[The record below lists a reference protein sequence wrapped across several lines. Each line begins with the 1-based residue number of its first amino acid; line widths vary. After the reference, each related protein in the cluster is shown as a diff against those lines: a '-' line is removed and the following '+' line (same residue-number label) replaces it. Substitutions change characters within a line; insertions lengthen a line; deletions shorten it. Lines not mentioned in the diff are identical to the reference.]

1 MNYYRSTIEKLIHN
15 FYKERTLSHLNEYFF
30 LSSHLHFAL
39 TLEIVR
45 ANYINKE
52 ISVEDLYAK
61 IPKIFGSRSTIKTIL
76 RQGVNSNFFS
86 KNTSLKD
93 KRIKIYNLNKK
104 SKIALELWI
113 ENRKNLYDNKFY

>member
-1 MNYYRSTIEKLIHN
+1 MNYYRATIEKLIHN

-39 TLEIVR
+39 TLEIAR
-45 ANYINKE
+45 ANYLNKK

-61 IPKIFGSRSTIKTIL
+61 IPKIFGSRSTIKKTL